1 MGEFSS
7 RVEAQR
13 KILKVVNSRDWS
25 GEQLFSVTTAAIQ
38 RWASTNGLDTST
50 TVVKLLHSASA
61 QIFVMANHSDDPI
74 AGTYALSK
82 QKVLVLARQ
91 VQEEISSWDSR
102 GPGADL

>member
-13 KILKVVNSRDWS
+13 QILKVVNNRDWL
-25 GEQLFSVTTAAIQ
+25 GEQLFAITTPAIQ

-50 TVVKLLHSASA
+50 AVVKLLHSASA

-74 AGTYALSK
+74 AGSYTLSK
-82 QKVLVLARQ
+82 QKVLSIARQ
-91 VQEEISSWDSR
+91 VQEELSSWDSPNR
-102 GPGADL
+102 LR

>member
-25 GEQLFSVTTAAIQ
+25 GEQLFSVTTA
-38 RWASTNGLDTST
+38 ST

>member
-13 KILKVVNSRDWS
+13 QILKVVNSRDWS
-25 GEQLFSVTTAAIQ
+25 GEQLFAITTPAIQ

-50 TVVKLLHSASA
+50 AIVKLLHSASA

-74 AGTYALSK
+74 AGSYALSK
-82 QKVLVLARQ
+82 QKVLSIAQQ
-91 VQEEISSWDSR
+91 VREELSSWDSR
-102 GPGADL
+102 GLVS

>member
-13 KILKVVNSRDWS
+13 QILKVVNSRDWS
-25 GEQLFSVTTAAIQ
+25 GEQLFAVTTAAIQ

-50 TVVKLLHSASA
+50 AVVKLLHSASA

-74 AGTYALSK
+74 AGTYSLSK
-82 QKVLVLARQ
+82 QRVVVLARQ
-91 VQEEISSWDSR
+91 VQEELSNWNSPNR
-102 GPGADL
+102 MR